1 MYSLIGRYSTHAM
14 NSTPNP
20 AADLAVLAQQEALLR
35 FPAFTLD
42 TAWQL
47 GTLLREAL
55 LARNAGGPGA
65 APGCTAEIELAN
77 HILFTATTPGAT
89 PNQANWIRRK
99 RNTVRHFARSSYA
112 IGRQLELDNQTL
124 ESRHG
129 LPLADYAAHGG
140 GFPLH
145 IADAFVGT
153 IILSGLPQRDDHTLV
168 ATALS
173 TCLNIPIPQ
182 LT

>member
-1 MYSLIGRYSTHAM
+1 MP
-14 NSTPNP
+14 TPDP
-20 AADLAVLAQQEALLR
+20 AADLAILAQQEALLR
-35 FPAFTLD
+35 FPAFNLD

-55 LARNAGGPGA
+55 IARNAGGRE

-77 HILFTATTPGAT
+77 NILFTCTTPGAT

-168 ATALS
+168 ATTLS
-173 TCLNIPIPQ
+173 TYLNIPIPQ
-182 LT
+182 LP